1 VESVEVLEPGS
12 DGQYG
17 GLCPGGLVYNVEV
30 EHHHNYIAEGILCHN
45 SFKNLYAARS
55 RFGESP
61 KFLGGQGL
69 SNRALDTNLK
79 SQQVREANGGKG
91 VFMLTATPTKNSPLE
106 IYSMLSHIA
115 PEEFTRRGIKN
126 SEEFLDRYC
135 VFEKDKVLGV
145 NGEIEDALVTAG
157 FKNMDELR
165 AVMSRYIQRRTAEDV
180 GLPLPQ
186 PEADMVLVDMSPA
199 QKAVY
204 VTLREAA
211 AKAGGADDTGDAH
224 IFSIMDKMGKA
235 AIDLRLLGDPTEP
248 DVPSPKLVKAADVI
262 AEGAKEGGQVVFAD
276 HIDLHERLVDMLV
289 DRGLKRSEIGIVNAK
304 AASSSAKRQNIQDQF
319 NAGKIKVV
327 IGNTATMGEGMNL
340 QKHTSDIHHL
350 DLPWEPA
357 SIQQRNGRGLRQGNK
372 REAVRIH
379 TYLSKGSLDGYR
391 YQTLTAKRDWQDLLW
406 KGGNRI
412 ENLAREGVFD
422 RNDLMIM
429 LSADPDAERAKVAAD
444 KEAALGRAAAEGRAQ
459 AAGEFVRFSEMTR
472 SMKNL
477 PAGSKSSGRLEAR
490 IEAARARLKANP
502 HFAARAALDAPEGV
516 FVHPATGHAW
526 QAGGAFEIDPKVA
539 EAAKYSERASHWLV
553 TSVKPGEG
561 RLRARPYGSNI
572 EFEFDSKLLSK
583 GITPTAYD
591 KAADSKA
598 TAEVLAGRVGG
609 PEMNTPEKLVGLDP
623 DMLRE
628 RYHDIQAALKEALRT
643 YKAHI
648 SDRAAMVKDGKPLS
662 VKSYEVNQNLD
673 SADLML
679 PIPEHRDLAIQAWV
693 DAERAKRAAGK
704 FPATGR
710 RGGYY
715 AGAPIGVEFSYG
727 ALEKTNPWEG
737 TLKELFG
744 KDSIEEAR
752 GKLVASAV
760 SDAKALDFNAALKV
774 LSSTVRQEPYSPKA
788 SWPAESVAALLEKAT
803 NEDLVGNSSH
813 LMVNAGVHSGL
824 YTHGVP
830 AESRPEI
837 GDDVGTALAKMAIG
851 SGDYALAMRA
861 IEKRA
866 KARGDAPKDAIV
878 EMLKYKDAVPHA
890 RRTALRRAIADEAMK
905 VARRAGIESDT
916 LKFVGPMSETHRPIG
931 EFLAEFKAEN
941 TPDWVGDERGA
952 A

>member
-1 VESVEVLEPGS
+1 
-12 DGQYG
+12 
-17 GLCPGGLVYNVEV
+17 
-30 EHHHNYIAEGILCHN
+30 
-45 SFKNLYAARS
+45 
-55 RFGESP
+55 
-61 KFLGGQGL
+61 
-69 SNRALDTNLK
+69 
-79 SQQVREANGGKG
+79 
-91 VFMLTATPTKNSPLE
+91 
-106 IYSMLSHIA
+106 
-115 PEEFTRRGIKN
+115 
-126 SEEFLDRYC
+126 
-135 VFEKDKVLGV
+135 
-145 NGEIEDALVTAG
+145 
-157 FKNMDELR
+157 
-165 AVMSRYIQRRTAEDV
+165 
-180 GLPLPQ
+180 
-186 PEADMVLVDMSPA
+186 
-199 QKAVY
+199 
-204 VTLREAA
+204 
-211 AKAGGADDTGDAH
+211 
-224 IFSIMDKMGKA
+224 
-235 AIDLRLLGDPTEP
+235 
-248 DVPSPKLVKAADVI
+248 
-262 AEGAKEGGQVVFAD
+262 
-276 HIDLHERLVDMLV
+276 
-289 DRGLKRSEIGIVNAK
+289 
-304 AASSSAKRQNIQDQF
+304 
-319 NAGKIKVV
+319 
-327 IGNTATMGEGMNL
+327 
-340 QKHTSDIHHL
+340 
-350 DLPWEPA
+350 
-357 SIQQRNGRGLRQGNK
+357 
-372 REAVRIH
+372 
-379 TYLSKGSLDGYR
+379 
-391 YQTLTAKRDWQDLLW
+391 
-406 KGGNRI
+406 
-412 ENLAREGVFD
+412 
-422 RNDLMIM
+422 
-429 LSADPDAERAKVAAD
+429 
-444 KEAALGRAAAEGRAQ
+444 
-459 AAGEFVRFSEMTR
+459 
-472 SMKNL
+472 
-477 PAGSKSSGRLEAR
+477 
-490 IEAARARLKANP
+490 
-502 HFAARAALDAPEGV
+502 
-516 FVHPATGHAW
+516 
-526 QAGGAFEIDPKVA
+526 VA
-539 EAAKYSERASHWLV
+539 EAAKYSERASRWLV

-561 RLRARPYGSNI
+561 RLRARPYGSNT
-572 EFEFDSKLLSK
+572 EFEFNSKLLSK
-583 GITPTAYD
+583 GITPTDYD

-788 SWPAESVAALLEKAT
+788 SWPAESVAALLDKAT
-803 NEDLVGNSSH
+803 PDDLTWTSSN
-813 LMVNAGVHSGL
+813 LMGYVQLHSGL

-830 AESRPEI
+830 AESFPS
-837 GDDVGTALAKMAIG
+837 GSDDGGTALAKMAIG

-861 IEKRA
+861 IETRA